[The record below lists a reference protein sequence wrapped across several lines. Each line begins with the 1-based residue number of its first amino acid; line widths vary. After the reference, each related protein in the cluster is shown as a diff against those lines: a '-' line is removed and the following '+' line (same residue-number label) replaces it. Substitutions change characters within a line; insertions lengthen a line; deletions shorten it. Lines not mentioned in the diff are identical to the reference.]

1 MVVPGVGV
9 EGAPGGD
16 DPLLAV
22 RLFLLSDF
30 LFFLL
35 ARAPAL
41 HSPPLA
47 PCFVPRPQPP
57 LFSFVRARRVGL
69 EAGREGSHPRKVWE
83 QFWSGGEESPTSTGL
98 QKRERHSSLPP
109 SKTGRVPLPPY
120 WHLAAWNNFG
130 KSSRY
135 VPGEEGKKDADQFK
149 VPLKVF
155 VPFIAPLYFAEYV

>member
-30 LFFLL
+30 LFILSL
-35 ARAPAL
+35 SLVARARSTPL
-41 HSPPLA
+41 PSPSAAPL
-47 PCFVPRPQPP
+47 
-57 LFSFVRARRVGL
+57 LFSRARRVGL

-98 QKRERHSSLPP
+98 QKKRKAPFPPAFQNGTGPSSPLLALGSLEQLWKVATLRPMGRRQKKMP
-109 SKTGRVPLPPY
+109 INSKYR
-120 WHLAAWNNFG
+120 
-130 KSSRY
+130 
-135 VPGEEGKKDADQFK
+135 
-149 VPLKVF
+149 
-155 VPFIAPLYFAEYV
+155 

>member
-1 MVVPGVGV
+1 MVPGVGV

-30 LFFLL
+30 LFILSL
-35 ARAPAL
+35 SLVARARSTPL
-41 HSPPLA
+41 PSPSAAPL
-47 PCFVPRPQPP
+47 
-57 LFSFVRARRVGL
+57 LFSRARRVGL

-109 SKTGRVPLPPY
+109 SSKTGRVRLPPY
-120 WHLAAWNNFG
+120 WHLAAWKNFG

-135 VPGEEGKKDADQFK
+135 VPWEEGKKDADQFK